1 MLAAHVGEATFL
13 DGVGRYLR
21 RHVYANTVSADLWD
35 ALAEAAGADVEA
47 LMRPW
52 LTQVRRT
59 RGGSARRQAERAR
72 RRGIRC

>member
-1 MLAAHVGEATFL
+1 MLAAHVGEPTFL

-35 ALAEAAGADVEA
+35 ALAEAAGANVEA

-52 LTQVRRT
+52 LTQVRQ
-59 RGGSARRQAERAR
+59 SAVAIGRS
-72 RRGIRC
+72 